1 LIYLL
6 LLACISWIPTPY
18 RLTKELFT
26 TSPDGFHMMALN
38 PSPAKQQEDAAGGA
52 AAGGAAAGGAAA
64 GGGQKLCDYSDE
76 DADYS
81 EWVDISTPC

>member
-1 LIYLL
+1 MQRVVTLFLIYLL

-38 PSPAKQQEDAAGGA
+38 PSPAKQQEDAVGG
-52 AAGGAAAGGAAA
+52 A

-81 EWVDISTPC
+81 EWVYISTPC